1 MRIGTRRKKGIAL
14 IIALF
19 AIFAVLVMGVTYIGV
34 SFTNSQASKG
44 LEKEA
49 MAVAFANAGVE
60 YAMNYMATPAN
71 WSSQLAISDQSDYI
85 PPGYDATFPHVKVYT
100 LPQQDPDDASKP
112 FEMWQTGYTSG
123 WHGQYGKVID
133 TIANLKTLNISTNG
147 NNSVLYGHWRILVL
161 PEAEGVVNVSGETAF
176 AFNTNFRVIVR
187 ARLLNTPTPPADLSR
202 ATVASR
208 EVMARLSNEFPGSIY
223 QNVRSY
229 DAAGGFAYP
238 NYEECTA
245 DAVFVAEDF
254 KWDGGIRID
263 GADPVNQWGRPQ
275 SSTIQDFDPTSAKVQ
290 PLAMG
295 VQGGPS
301 GWVNDT
307 SDFSGSLNI
316 DTLADLALGNKDRWP
331 QFNGKVLAQK
341 SGVTQ
346 SNNPALN
353 SGINLESADML
364 NNKNQIFKNA
374 KDPYQTGVPT
384 MNISESIWKTTAG
397 TDKMGTIN
405 VDTSGNVTTADGFF
419 KALAEEGGTGGGKWF
434 IDVPDSDLKPD
445 AYTGYEKPAAPTY
458 RMTMTPLSGTDAG
471 KTRFFVEKMVR
482 DQSNGATGGEMV
494 RDGGVMSF
502 DSSNTDW
509 KQVIY
514 CRGGNVQVVGGDPGN
529 TSSPEPGNGTAG
541 NGNLTVPCT
550 VIADTN
556 PRREAEMYRAS
567 ITRGVAGRYDGSLST
582 CNVWDAA
589 NNRYLYRCYDSSGN
603 VTAAT
608 ANAQYAKPIWE
619 ATDAE
624 KGQWETGGKIYR
636 FPPQRPNINEQPE
649 GNLSVIGDTTYK
661 KGMESPSLG
670 LLAKNHVFLNDLK
683 HVEKTYAGADK
694 NERATLDLNATIGSK
709 NHSMQMDF
717 FNFNHNGYGKNHI
730 SAGNLNAPPPGKSLL
745 TQVPC
750 ADGDITINN
759 MRFTNKWARMPVQA
773 RKQLWWDYYF
783 GAEQPEGDTGNYG
796 TMYQGGMFKFNGSII
811 SRFADVEA
819 DAGDPST
826 NAPGMGYTRQQLSY
840 DTNLKNR
847 SAPFFSTACYDKTK
861 ALTALFWSVLSFVDR
876 GAISETRQ
884 NL

>member
-1 MRIGTRRKKGIAL
+1 MRGLRKTLKKNRGIAL
-14 IIALF
+14 IITLF

-49 MAVAFANAGVE
+49 MAVAFANAGIE
-60 YAMNYMATPAN
+60 YAMNYMATPGN
-71 WSSQLAISDQSDYI
+71 WSSQLAIKDQTDYV
-85 PPGYDATFPHVKVYT
+85 PPGFDSTFPHVKVYT
-100 LPQQDPDDASKP
+100 LPQQDPNDSTKP
-112 FEMWQTGYTSG
+112 FEMWQAGYTG
-123 WHGQYGKVID
+123 AWHGTYGKVID
-133 TIANLKTLNISTNG
+133 TIANLKTLNINDSG
-147 NNSVLYGHWRILVL
+147 NNNMLYGHWRILVL
-161 PEAEGVVNVSGETAF
+161 PEAEGGVSLSTGETAF
-176 AFNTNFRVIVR
+176 AFNTNFRAIVR
-187 ARLLNTPTPPADLSR
+187 ARLLNTEMPPADLSR

-263 GADPVNQWGRPQ
+263 GPDPVTNLGRPQ
-275 SSTIQDFDPTSAKVQ
+275 SSSVFGTTANVQ

-301 GWVNDT
+301 GFVNDA
-307 SDFSGSLNI
+307 SDFSGSLNV
-316 DTLADLALGNKDRWP
+316 DTLADLALANKARWP

-341 SGVTQ
+341 SGVLQGTG
-346 SNNPALN
+346 AIA
-353 SGINLESADML
+353 GINLESADMF
-364 NNKNQIFKNA
+364 NNKNQIFKNT
-374 KDPYQTGVPT
+374 KDPFQTGVPT

-397 TDKMGTIN
+397 TEKMGSIDMATGDG
-405 VDTSGNVTTADGFF
+405 VDGFF

-434 IDVPDSDLKPD
+434 IDVPDSELKPD
-445 AYTGYEKPAAPTY
+445 IYSGYEKPAAPTY
-458 RMTMTPLSGTDAG
+458 RVTMTPLSGADAG

-482 DQSNGATGGEMV
+482 DQSDGATGGEMV
-494 RDGGVMSF
+494 RQGGVVSF
-502 DSSNTDW
+502 DSSTVDW

-514 CRGGNVQVVGGDPGN
+514 CRGGNVQVVGGDPNN
-529 TSSPEPGNGTAG
+529 TSVPTPGNGTAG
-541 NGNLTVPCT
+541 NGSLTVPCT

-556 PRREAEMYRAS
+556 PKREEKMYRAALTKS
-567 ITRGVAGRYDGSLST
+567 VAGPYDGRINT

-589 NNRYLYRCYDSSGN
+589 NNRYLYRCYDSDGN
-603 VTAAT
+603 VIPAT

-619 ATDAE
+619 ATAGE
-624 KGQWETGGKIYR
+624 KASWETGGKTYR

-649 GNLSVIGDTTYK
+649 GNLSVIGDLTYR
-661 KGMESPSLG
+661 KGQESPSLG
-670 LLAKNHVFLNDLK
+670 LLAKNHVFLNDHK
-683 HVEKTYAGADK
+683 HVEKTYAGGDK
-694 NERATLDLNATIGSK
+694 NERTALDLNATIGSR

-730 SAGNLNAPPPGKSLL
+730 TAGNLNTPPPGKGLL
-745 TQVPC
+745 TMVPC
-750 ADGDITINN
+750 KEPSLVDVTVNN
-759 MRFTNKWARMPVQA
+759 IGFTNKWARMPVQA
-773 RKQLWWDYYF
+773 KKQLWWDYYF
-783 GAEQPEGDTGNYG
+783 GANQPEGNTGNYG
-796 TMYQGGMFKFNGSII
+796 TMYQGGTFRFNGSII

-826 NAPGMGYTRQQLSY
+826 GCPGMGYTNQQLSY

-861 ALTALFWSVLSFVDR
+861 ALTALWWSILSFVDR

-884 NL
+884 NI